1 MRNIETVDAMQFSD
15 LIYIKRHKCQIHVSF
30 AVENVKCTLKE
41 INVAH
46 AIVDMKKHKH
56 THTQTYYGR
65 YLLCDYLKLKINY
78 VIMMSQENVH
88 FMSML

>member
-46 AIVDMKKHKH
+46 AIVDMKTH
-56 THTQTYYGR
+56 THTCDGR

-78 VIMMSQENVH
+78 VIMMSQENVY